1 MALLEL
7 IQENQATDARL
18 VAQCLY
24 DRVDRGNQVAAVTEA
39 LEELRRRNL
48 LGYSEKHGYKI
59 QSSAGEEWER
69 ERRDIGVPREA
80 ISEIVQEG
88 LKYLLATP
96 GPPASQGPVV
106 PLGRAVLRRP
116 PRRRREPRRPA
127 RRRRRPRRLPLPG
140 PSTSAP
146 RARG

>member
-1 MALLEL
+1 MTRTELLVRAAKAVALLEL
-7 IQENQATDARL
+7 IQETVATDAKL

-48 LGYSEKHGYKI
+48 LGYSEKHGYKL
-59 QSSAGEEWER
+59 QSSTGEEWER
-69 ERRDIGVPREA
+69 ERRDISAPREA

-96 GPPASQGPVV
+96 DQPRLQGRPF
-106 PLGRAVLRRP
+106 PWAGQFSDGRRADDVSLARP
-116 PRRRREPRRPA
+116 TRRRF
-127 RRRRRPRRLPLPG
+127 RPR
-140 PSTSAP
+140 
-146 RARG
+146 